1 MKITC
6 LIVSLWG
13 TPASWRADILMRN
26 RFAETRSWSA
36 VNSKIYQA
44 VAAHIEGSYF
54 VIDLCMFHIG
64 KLCSS
69 SIFFWFGFVWILRDK
84 SVRLSEQ
91 LMQITT
97 WIMTQKHSKLSAHM
111 FNRDLCVFFFVGGS
125 IAISRIH
132 VAVSI
137 NIISNW
143 RRSWLDN
150 DWNTRILAF
159 SVSLSLSLSLFRY
172 LSVWL
177 AMQQRSVL
185 TVIARKYG
193 LNASEEMTA
202 CTFPLLRL
210 APISHNSRQI
220 NTIYQFNM
228 FSFMHTYHSFFC
240 TNNFFIVPLLCSD
253 YRLR

>member
-13 TPASWRADILMRN
+13 TPASWCADILMRN

-36 VNSKIYQA
+36 VNSKIYKA

-64 KLCSS
+64 EWCSS

-84 SVRLSEQ
+84 SVRLSKQ

-159 SVSLSLSLSLFRY
+159 SVSLSLSLSFAIFPSDLPCNSDRCWLLLPENMASTPQRRWPRALFHCCD
-172 LSVWL
+172 WL
-177 AMQQRSVL
+177 R
-185 TVIARKYG
+185 
-193 LNASEEMTA
+193 
-202 CTFPLLRL
+202 F
-210 APISHNSRQI
+210 H
-220 NTIYQFNM
+220 TI
-228 FSFMHTYHSFFC
+228 HGK
-240 TNNFFIVPLLCSD
+240 
-253 YRLR
+253 